1 MPTTERPDIERVM
14 AKFDSFDAVTERAAI
29 SVMKFAAWIATL
41 ALVLYGLWKS
51 L

>member
-1 MPTTERPDIERVM
+1 MATDRPNLSKVI

-29 SVMKFAAWIATL
+29 SVIKLVGWIAAL
-41 ALVLYGLWKS
+41 AVVIYGIWKS